1 MAGTHQRVGVVRDAG
16 KLCVHRQLSC
26 KDKNDASKDCT
37 EGGFSQGHRLA
48 MKLHYVHPSVKEI
61 S

>member
-26 KDKNDASKDCT
+26 KDKNDASKGCT
-37 EGGFSQGHRLA
+37 EGVTGTQVSNETPLRA
-48 MKLHYVHPSVKEI
+48 S
-61 S
+61 